1 MRPSCRLALAL
12 LLFSLGGSVL
22 PKQPP
27 NGRWITVFG
36 ARQELALRNRRVS
49 VWGRDGEFVV
59 GGADD
64 AALSGLADEGVVP
77 LVKVPDEGQWIY
89 FFFHSEDAAGRPAA
103 PPQATVQFL
112 SPTTDLWLFPGQSHG
127 ALPRVRK
134 PAGTFFAVARTELA
148 PIAPHPAD
156 LLAPAAPTV
165 VNPLVQQI
173 VDATDQA
180 TWFQDVRDLSGENT
194 VTIGGQTFTI
204 STRYSDAM
212 FPLPQANA
220 HATEYLLDRGSG
232 WGYTGVRESYT
243 SANSGCGLQ
252 TRAWQNV
259 VFTLPGQVDFGQH
272 QQVLFVTHYDSLS
285 FSTQESLTYAPGAD
299 DAISGGSALLEAL
312 RTFRNYGFRNTVK
325 VIFFSGEEQGIC
337 GSGAYVRQH
346 PASDMWRAVNMDQT
360 AFDGNANR
368 LMDVYNW
375 NALNSPSS
383 MALGDAFVQANG
395 DYGNIIDP
403 AKIVRDTS
411 KMCQTDHCPFWNV
424 GVGAIA
430 VTEDL
435 HNNDIC
441 PCFDQFQS
449 STCHDTV
456 TQLWNG
462 QLMFTPDY
470 SWPSQKAAVALVAAL
485 ADPLYACP
493 VAAPDPVATAE
504 NHAVRLDWPAAP
516 GVTHYVVERAFG
528 CAGAFTAV
536 ASVPGTSY
544 EDVSLVNG
552 LGYGYRLRTCPNQVS
567 ACIVATPQAGA
578 SVVLQP
584 GSAQVVS
591 DGGDHDGVTDDCELV
606 TVSLNL
612 LNDGSVPLTGVRLA
626 AVTSDD
632 PAVQVASALPQ
643 NAGSLAVGATAPAS
657 FKFYLGRSG
666 SSAVC
671 GETLPFHV
679 TASANEA
686 PASVRSFDLSA
697 ERTSQAGPLV
707 YGFET
712 DLSGWTVTSGSF
724 TRVAGGAP
732 GSTGSSLHSR
742 SPQQNNDCN
751 AVVSPLIRPS
761 QGSTLTLWVNYGI
774 EAGNFDRAVVRA
786 VDPSTGI
793 KTLLVPN
800 SNSAALYDTTG
811 NTNLLCDNLGNLRGW
826 SGSHATWR
834 GVFVDLSPFV
844 GTPIQIEVR
853 YSTDASA
860 LGSQGFWLDLV
871 QISNAVQVDCDGQ
884 SDVCAPLPAEVSPAG
899 APVPF
904 TLGKSGTDLLLSFS
918 ESAGASQYH
927 VYAGTLDALHQ
938 GFYDHGAVAG
948 LCGFTDA
955 APGDGQVVAPVP
967 AAALPDAAY
976 LLAVARNAAGE
987 SSYGAD
993 GSGDPIPLAL
1003 SACP

>member
-1 MRPSCRLALAL
+1 MRPSSRLGLALV
-12 LLFSLGGSVL
+12 LFALGGSAF
-22 PKQPP
+22 PKQLP
-27 NGRWITVFG
+27 NSRWITVFG
-36 ARQELALRNRRVS
+36 APEELALRNRQVS

-64 AALSGLADEGVVP
+64 AALSGLADEGVLP
-77 LVKVPDEGQWIY
+77 LVKVRDEGQWIY
-89 FFFHSEDAAGRPAA
+89 FFFHSEDGAGRPAA
-103 PPQATVQFL
+103 PPEATVHLL
-112 SPTTDLWLFPGQSHG
+112 SPTTDLWLFPGQSHT

-148 PIAPHPAD
+148 PITPHPAD
-156 LLAPAAPTV
+156 LAATAAPTV

-173 VDATDQA
+173 VNATDQA
-180 TWFQDVRDLSGENT
+180 TWFQDVRDLSGENP

-212 FPLPQANA
+212 FPTPQTNA
-220 HATEYLLDRGSG
+220 YATEYLLDRGAG
-232 WGYTGVRESYT
+232 WGYSGVRESYT

-325 VIFFSGEEQGIC
+325 IIFFSGEEQGIC

-346 PASDMWRAVNMDQT
+346 PAGDMWRAVNMDQT

-375 NALNSPSS
+375 NALNSPAS
-383 MALGDAFVQANG
+383 MALGDLFVQTNS

-411 KMCQTDHCPFWNV
+411 KMCQTDHCPFWSV

-441 PCFDQFQS
+441 PCFDQFQT

-456 TQLWNG
+456 TQIYNG

-470 SWPSQKAAVALVAAL
+470 SWPSEKAAVALVAAL

-493 VAAPDPVATAE
+493 AAAPTPTATPE
-504 NHAVRLDWPAAP
+504 NHGIRLDWPSAA
-516 GVTHYVVERAFG
+516 GVTNYVVERALGG
-528 CAGAFTAV
+528 CAGTFTAV
-536 ASVPGTSY
+536 ASVAGTSY
-544 EDVSLVNG
+544 EDVSLTNG
-552 LGYGYRLRTCPNQVS
+552 LPYGYRLRTCPTQTG
-567 ACIVATPQAGA
+567 ACIVASPQAGA
-578 SVVLQP
+578 SVIVQP
-584 GSAQVVS
+584 GSAQVVN
-591 DGGDHDGVTDDCELV
+591 DDGDHDGVTDDCELV

-612 LNDGSVPLTGVRLA
+612 LNDGNVPLTGVRLA
-626 AVTSDD
+626 GVTSDD

-643 NAGSLAVGATAPAS
+643 NAGSLAVGGTAPAS
-657 FKFYLGRSG
+657 FKFYLGRG
-666 SSAVC
+666 GISAVC
-671 GETLPFHV
+671 GEALPFHV
-679 TASANEA
+679 TAAANEA
-686 PASVRSFDLSA
+686 LASVRSFNLSA
-697 ERTSQAGPLV
+697 ERTSQPGPLT

-712 DLSGWTVTSGSF
+712 DFSGWTVTSGSF
-724 TRVAGGAP
+724 TRGAGGAP
-732 GSTGSSLHSR
+732 GSTGFALRSR
-742 SPQQNNDCN
+742 SPPQNNDCN
-751 AVVSPLIRPS
+751 AVISPLIRPS
-761 QGSTLTLWVNYGI
+761 AGSTLSLWVNYI
-774 EAGNFDRAVVRA
+774 VESGNFDRAVVRA
-786 VDPSTGI
+786 VDPVTGI
-793 KTLLVPN
+793 KTLLT
-800 SNSAALYDTTG
+800 ATGALYDTTG
-811 NTNLLCDNLGNLRGW
+811 NTNLLCDNLGNLKGW
-826 SGSHATWR
+826 SGSHGTWR
-834 GVFVDLSPFV
+834 QASFDLSPFA
-844 GTPIQIEVR
+844 GIPIQIEVR
-853 YSTDASA
+853 YSTNGSA
-860 LGSQGFWLDLV
+860 LGSQGFWFDLV
-871 QISNAVQVDCDGQ
+871 QVVNAVQVDCDAQ
-884 SDVCAPLPAEVSPAG
+884 PDTCAPLPAEVSAPG
-899 APVPF
+899 DPVPLTF
-904 TLGKSGTDLLLSFS
+904 GRTGSDLVLTFS

-927 VYAGTLDALHQ
+927 LYAGTLDALHQ
-938 GFYDHGAVAG
+938 GFYDHGAAAG

-955 APGDGQVVAPVP
+955 SPGDGAVVVQVP
-967 AAALPDAAY
+967 LTGIPDGSY
-976 LLAVARNAAGE
+976 VLAVARSAAGE
-987 SSYGAD
+987 SKYGSD
-993 GSGDPIPLAL
+993 GTGSPIPLAL